1 MIMSLHLNSWVVHN
15 IAQHHGDGVWKGLNV
30 VIPPIPNYPTSKDMT
45 NFAKFE
51 ARFTCSWEK
60 PSMATFILI
69 EE

>member
-1 MIMSLHLNSWVVHN
+1 MSLRLNSWYVHN
-15 IAQHHGDGVWKGLNV
+15 IAQHIGDEVWKGLKV

-51 ARFTCSWEK
+51 SCFTCSWEK